1 MKNVAIDG
9 ARLSLLLNELRL
21 PASKVIWPQFAEQA
35 DKEGWPAAR
44 FLTALAEHELAERD
58 RRRIERHLAEGR
70 LLPAKTLDSFAFEA
84 VPMISKAQVMAIV
97 AGDTWLEKGANL
109 LLFGPPGAGKSHLAS
124 AIGLALIENGY
135 RVMFTR
141 TTDLVQKLQQARR
154 DLALESALAKLDKFD
169 LLILDDLAY
178 VTKDQ
183 AETSVLFEL
192 ISARYER
199 RSMLIT
205 ANQPFGEWG
214 KIFPDPAMTLA
225 AVDRLVHHATIFE
238 MNVESY
244 RRRQAVER
252 RKGPGR
258 PASYATPADIAPD

>member
-1 MKNVAIDG
+1 MNSSNIDA
-9 ARLSLLLNELRL
+9 ARLTLALNEQRL
-21 PASKVIWPQFAEQA
+21 PAVKALWPRFAEQA

-44 FLTALAEHELAERD
+44 LLNALVEHELAERD
-58 RRRIERHLAEGR
+58 RRRIERHLTQAR
-70 LLPAKTLDSFAFEA
+70 LLHGKTLETFDFTA
-84 VPMISKAQVMAIV
+84 VPMLSKAHIKAIT
-97 AGDTWLEKGANL
+97 AGDSWIGKGGNI
-109 LLFGPPGAGKSHLAS
+109 LLFGPPGVGKSHLSS
-124 AIGLALIENGY
+124 AIGLALVENGY
-135 RVMFTR
+135 RVLYTR

-154 DLALESALAKLDKFD
+154 DLVLESAIAKLDKFH
-169 LLILDDLAY
+169 LLILDDIAY

-205 ANQPFGEWG
+205 ANQPFGAWNT
-214 KIFPDPAMTLA
+214 IFPDPAMTLA

-244 RRRQAVER
+244 RRKAAEMAKGSGLRQQ
-252 RKGPGR
+252 KTS
-258 PASYATPADIAPD
+258 PAEITTD

>member
-1 MKNVAIDG
+1 MNNNIVDP

-21 PASKVIWPQFAEQA
+21 PASKVIWPQFADQA

-44 FLTALAEHELAERD
+44 FLAALAEHELAERD
-58 RRRIERHLAEGR
+58 RRRIERHLVEAR
-70 LLPAKTLDSFAFEA
+70 LLPGKTLDTFEFDA

-97 AGDTWLEKGANL
+97 AGDSWLEKGGNL

-135 RVMFTR
+135 RVLFTR

-154 DLALESALAKLDKFD
+154 DLALESALAKLDKYH

-205 ANQPFGEWG
+205 ANKPFGAWDA
-214 KIFPDPAMTLA
+214 IFPDPAMTLA

-244 RRRQAVER
+244 RRKAAETARGR
-252 RKGPGR
+252 GR
-258 PASYATPADIAPD
+258 PAGRASPVDMTAD